1 MNAYLKEHA
10 PTRPSKDWIADM
22 AGDIL
27 QWWGDKALSEV
38 NGRNCRAYLEW
49 RTAQPIRRFTKSR
62 ARNVSEAT
70 VWHELKT
77 LRAAINYYHKE
88 HGPLL
93 SVPAVTLPPKA
104 PPRIDYFWIATRL
117 RKRIRAARRRPETH
131 HLVRLIVIGYYTG
144 TRPGAILKLHWEQSP
159 RGGWIDVDKGIIHR
173 QAYRAVR
180 TRKEQ
185 PPARIHDR
193 LMPHLRAW
201 RRADVAKR
209 IGMVIHYEGA
219 PVKRVRRSWATVR
232 KAAGYTGND
241 SPHILRHT
249 AATWYMQRGLFVS
262 TVAGY
267 LGMSAQVLQDVY
279 GHHHPEFQKDVA
291 QSMPKKDVNRS
302 RTK

>member
-104 PPRIDYFWIATRL
+104 PPRIDYFWTRDEAA
-117 RKRIRAARRRPETH
+117 KRIRAARRRPETH

-144 TRPGAILKLHWEQSP
+144 TRPGAILKLHW
-159 RGGWIDVDKGIIHR
+159 
-173 QAYRAVR
+173 
-180 TRKEQ
+180 
-185 PPARIHDR
+185 
-193 LMPHLRAW
+193 
-201 RRADVAKR
+201 
-209 IGMVIHYEGA
+209 
-219 PVKRVRRSWATVR
+219 
-232 KAAGYTGND
+232 
-241 SPHILRHT
+241 
-249 AATWYMQRGLFVS
+249 
-262 TVAGY
+262 
-267 LGMSAQVLQDVY
+267 
-279 GHHHPEFQKDVA
+279 
-291 QSMPKKDVNRS
+291 
-302 RTK
+302 